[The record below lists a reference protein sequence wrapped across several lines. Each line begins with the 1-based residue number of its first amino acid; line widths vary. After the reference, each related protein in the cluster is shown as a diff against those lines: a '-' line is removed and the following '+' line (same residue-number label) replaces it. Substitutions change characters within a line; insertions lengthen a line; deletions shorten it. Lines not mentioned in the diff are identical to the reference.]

1 MLESPPDVIMLLP
14 NAIKHSYRL
23 ALDLRE
29 CDYSTFYLGKFSTWL
44 LSLFC
49 LFCIKIRPKETTK
62 TNSKYTTF
70 PRFITS
76 LLSWV
81 LGLTRPMSLISQKLN
96 IDCYK
101 VDSDSYLSL
110 PTETVLIDWHR
121 DSAFTLATE
130 NIKLKTGLHTYK
142 FFVYLNPNPF
152 SFMREGSSTLEGGKK
167 STQGALSF
175 IPSSSRFSR
184 AVDSA
189 IFHNFIPFDGDH
201 SLAYLVSRVRDILD
215 EMEKRN
221 LQSFFGLERKEYI
234 KFIDTAN
241 NVLSSGP
248 GLSSFFTTFL
258 VDPGKVVVFNAR
270 ATHRGGATVD
280 SQRLVL
286 RFIATGMRL
295 EDTLFNVA

>member
-1 MLESPPDVIMLLP
+1 M
-14 NAIKHSYRL
+14 
-23 ALDLRE
+23 
-29 CDYSTFYLGKFSTWL
+29 
-44 LSLFC
+44 
-49 LFCIKIRPKETTK
+49 TTK
-62 TNSKYTTF
+62 VQFLFSY
-70 PRFITS
+70 
-76 LLSWV
+76 
-81 LGLTRPMSLISQKLN
+81 ISQKLN
-96 IDCYK
+96 IECHE

-110 PTETVLIDWHR
+110 PTEAVLIDWHR

-130 NIKLKTGLHTYK
+130 NIKFKTGRHTYK

-152 SFMREGSSTLEGGKK
+152 SFRREGNATSEGGKK
-167 STQGALSF
+167 SAQGALSF
-175 IPSSSRFSR
+175 IPCSSRFSR

-201 SLAYLVSRVRDILD
+201 SLGYLVSRVRDILD

-221 LQSFFGLERKEYI
+221 LQSFFGLEQKEYI
-234 KFIDTAN
+234 EFIDTAN